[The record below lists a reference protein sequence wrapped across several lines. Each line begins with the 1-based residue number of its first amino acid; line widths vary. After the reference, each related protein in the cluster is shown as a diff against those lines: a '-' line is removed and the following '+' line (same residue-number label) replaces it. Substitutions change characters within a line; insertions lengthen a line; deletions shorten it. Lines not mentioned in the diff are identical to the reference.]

1 MKVGDLVRYKTH
13 NGEWGP
19 FVGVVVRQVSGTDEI
34 QVIRWPL
41 GTHSGYPRKQLEVV
55 SESR

>member
-1 MKVGDLVRYKTH
+1 MKIGDLVRYKTH
-13 NGEWGP
+13 NGEWGH

-41 GTHSGYPRKQLEVV
+41 GPTVV
-55 SESR
+55 IPEDNWRL